1 MAEALAKRIL
11 TFWFG
16 TADLAEPVEFR
27 EAWFTRDDA
36 FDQEIRASFSNE
48 VESALRGELDRMAGT
63 AEGALALL
71 LLLDQFTRNLF
82 RGTPRAFSGDAR
94 ARTIARSALA
104 RGFDAAMSPNHRIF
118 LYLPFEHSEDLAD
131 QARSVALFAT
141 LNDPRAY
148 DYAVRHKDVI
158 VRFGRFPH
166 RNAAL
171 GRDSTKEEIEF
182 LKTPGSSF

>member
-1 MAEALAKRIL
+1 MAEALARRL
-11 TFWFG
+11 LLYWFG
-16 TADLAEPVEFR
+16 THNLAEPVEFR
-27 EAWFTRDDA
+27 EIWFKRDDV
-36 FDQEIRASFSNE
+36 FDQDIRTRFLND
-48 VESALRGELDRMAGT
+48 VESALRGELDGMAET

-82 RGTPRAFSGDAR
+82 RGTAKAFAGDERARKIAR
-94 ARTIARSALA
+94 AALA

-118 LYLPFEHSEDLAD
+118 LYLPFEHSEDIAD
-131 QARSVALFAT
+131 QERSVALFAT

-158 VRFGRFPH
+158 ARFGRFPH
-166 RNAAL
+166 RNATL
-171 GRDSTKEEIEF
+171 GRANTPDEIEF